1 MKIASITVDECVQIR
16 IALSNAEINLR
27 RFIKQDMAFKQVY
40 EDELRQVIEAKKMLA
55 NALQRDP

>member
-27 RFIKQDMAFKQVY
+27 RFIKQDMVFKQVY

>member
-1 MKIASITVDECVQIR
+1 MKIASITIDECVQIR

-40 EDELRQVIEAKKMLA
+40 EDELQQVIEAKKMLA